1 MMNQNERAAAAL
13 MAAFPTFESY
23 ALFAANSE
31 NKQILT
37 ALIAFAAQNGL
48 IADGAGVSGL
58 EAFIRA
64 QARSPEACALPGHL
78 TFEDFFEQKEVL
90 LELNLSARALSD
102 RINHLIA
109 EHRIGLPKVSNSMLT
124 RLKKEVVDTTHKQNV
139 IRSLAFWLGHDRGH
153 LGPQWNYESLIRLC
167 RGGRQQIDHRE
178 GVRIGFALYS
188 RGDVI
193 DHDIVGWLKRELK
206 RYIESA
212 IGRFAYG
219 RWGKVR
225 SHDIT
230 TLYVDFPKEER
241 LSTPASYRQCLRSA
255 VSLAHQIAIRWALC
269 EYCSQ
274 NRFLSI
280 GIAAGDYA
288 VLDNYLLPVLN
299 SRLPGDPVIR
309 LTDFAR
315 QCVLINDIRALLCS
329 RPSEITLFNGETL
342 TIWWVVGLWS
352 TLYFDFVP
360 DLLEDRILG
369 PDDQSALDLT
379 HLLWSPAVSDASSAA
394 EEGGNAIS
402 TFFRFP
408 HNSLLGMEI
417 AKTLY
422 YRRRFWEAI
431 EILKIVLS
439 LDPTHLNARTLRM
452 VLFRNLAI
460 DAPSYA
466 IAEGLFNQ
474 AYQEALIIQQT
485 CSFQAEDFYCE
496 YAVVY
501 LAQAM
506 TTLRYLR
513 QGKGS
518 IQGAEQSPQ
527 IIQNVLSCLDQA
539 QRLFSTGMMV
549 SPTGIR
555 ANYLLNSVNILKA
568 VLKSDAR
575 LFSDPDRPIDA
586 AHATVKQPTL
596 DYHWQIGYL
605 REGLSTQ
612 RPYEIIEKIYK
623 NNIVTHDDSI
633 SLQAYRPTTYFCT
646 AVAWWDLFPV
656 RTVAG
661 AKNALQMLNNAAAI
675 ADAMAQKDICIY
687 SFTRTYGE
695 MIPAVE
701 FIRHMQKAVRMIAY
715 QAGGDLSARDDREV
729 IVPRGPDC
737 SALLMTLNF

>member
-1 MMNQNERAAAAL
+1 MNKKERAAAAL
-13 MAAFPTFESY
+13 MAAFPTLESY

-31 NKQILT
+31 NKEILP
-37 ALIAFAAQNGL
+37 ALIAFAAKNGL
-48 IADGAGVSGL
+48 IAADAAGSGL
-58 EAFIRA
+58 EAFIRG
-64 QARSPEACALPGHL
+64 QARTPEACMLPGHL
-78 TFEDFFEQKEVL
+78 TFEDFFEQKEML

-102 RINHLIA
+102 RINNLIA

-124 RLKKEVVDTTHKQNV
+124 RLKKEAADTTHKQNV

-153 LGPQWNYESLIRLC
+153 LGPQWNYESVIRLC
-167 RGGRQQIDHRE
+167 RGGRQQVDHRE

-408 HNSLLGMEI
+408 HNSLLGLEI

-460 DAPSYA
+460 DAPSFA
-466 IAEGLFNQ
+466 IAEGLFTQ

-527 IIQNVLSCLDQA
+527 LIQKVLACLDQA
-539 QRLFSTGMMV
+539 QTLFSTGMMV

-586 AHATVKQPTL
+586 SHDTVKQPTL

-605 REGLSTQ
+605 RAGLSTQ
-612 RPYEIIEKIYK
+612 RPYEIIEKIYQ

-661 AKNALQMLNNAAAI
+661 AKSALQMLNNAATI
-675 ADAMAQKDICIY
+675 ADVMAQKDICIY

-695 MIPAVE
+695 MIPAAE
-701 FIRHMQKAVRMIAY
+701 FIRHMQKAVRMIEY
-715 QAGGDLSARDDREV
+715 QAGGDLSARDDREL
-729 IVPRGPDC
+729 IAPGDPDR